1 MELRGPRV
9 LIRPWK
15 YHDDE
20 LADDWPPYNDPF
32 DPLWNLPR
40 PASFGGGMWNALLEY
55 GIYRRSWAVENN
67 NGALIGRIS
76 LREIDERRGQ
86 ARLGVTFGAPYVGRG
101 LGTEALTLF
110 LDYYFETLRYHL
122 MALDVAA
129 PNVRAVRCY
138 TRLGFQYIE
147 SDWRSAG
154 ALFDRRVLDQPM
166 YASLRRHFRDD
177 PRGLKVEFFEMR
189 LHREE
194 WIRRRTPTGAGHHG

>member
-9 LIRPWK
+9 FIRPWN

-40 PASFGGGMWNALLEY
+40 PSSFNSGMWNTLLEH
-55 GIYRRSWAVENN
+55 GVSRRSWAVELD
-67 NGALIGRIS
+67 NGTLIGRIS

-86 ARLGVTFGAPYVGRG
+86 ARLGVTFAAPYVGRG

-129 PNVRAVRCY
+129 PNIRAVRCY
-138 TRLGFQYIE
+138 TRLGFQYVE
-147 SDWRSAG
+147 SDWRNAG

-166 YASLRRHFRDD
+166 YASLRRHFRNDS
-177 PRGLKVEFFEMR
+177 RGLKVEFFEMR
-189 LHREE
+189 LRREE
-194 WIRRRTPTGAGHHG
+194 WIRRRTVSGAGHHG

>member
-15 YHDDE
+15 QHDDE

-40 PASFGGGMWNALLEY
+40 PSSFSNGMWNALLDY
-55 GIYRRSWAVENN
+55 GAYRRSWAVEHG
-67 NGALIGRIS
+67 GALIGRIS

-86 ARLGVTFGAPYVGRG
+86 ARLGITFAAPYVGQG

-122 MALDVAA
+122 IALDVAA

-147 SDWRSAG
+147 SDWRNAG
-154 ALFDRRVLDQPM
+154 ALFDRRVLDQPV
-166 YASLRRHFRDD
+166 YAPLRRHFRDD
-177 PRGLKVEFFEMR
+177 ARGLKVEFFEMR
-189 LHREE
+189 LYREE
-194 WIRRRTPTGAGHHG
+194 WMRRRTPTGTGHHG